1 MLPITDPAM
10 RTVIR
15 FVALGIALVGLVF
28 WFFGGPNLGW
38 TKTQVPVLRKDPVT
52 EQEYTEWQQ
61 NFVPG
66 LDFVGAALGA
76 AALVFGG
83 SWLAKPK
90 KVGSH
95 EAS

>member
-1 MLPITDPAM
+1 MLTITGRGM

-38 TKTQVPVLRKDPVT
+38 TKTQVALVRKDPVT
-52 EQEYTEWQQ
+52 ELEYTEWQQ

-66 LDFVGAALGA
+66 VDWLGGALGVA
-76 AALVFGG
+76 VLLFGA
-83 SWLAKPK
+83 SWLAKPRQRN
-90 KVGSH
+90 S
-95 EAS
+95 SQT

>member
-1 MLPITDPAM
+1 M

-52 EQEYTEWQQ
+52 EQEYTEWQK

-66 LDFVGAALGA
+66 LDFVGAALGVA
-76 AALVFGG
+76 GLVFGL
-83 SWLAKPK
+83 SWIARTPSVRSK
-90 KVGSH
+90 KT
-95 EAS
+95 